1 MNGAEALIRT
11 LAAGGLETVF
21 ANPGSS
27 EMYLVDAL
35 VREPG
40 LNCVLCLHENVVT
53 GAADGYGRMADKP
66 AATLLHLGPGLAN
79 GLSNIH
85 NSSRA
90 HAPMINV
97 VGDHATYHRQYPA
110 PLTTD
115 IRRIAE
121 PFSHAV
127 DSIETIGDVGPAA
140 ARTVTAALAPPG
152 RIVTLI
158 APADMTWLEGAE
170 PAGVPPAPA
179 PARVPDS
186 AIEAAA
192 REIRSGDLVLLL
204 LAARALR
211 EAPLAV
217 AAAIAAAFPNVQVL
231 APNSN
236 GRIARGQGRYPLEKL
251 PYPVE
256 QAVPR
261 LKGFAS
267 AILVQAPDPVAF
279 FAYPGTPSKLLPDEC
294 QRMTLAGLEQD
305 APDALERLAEALGVS
320 TQRSDFAR
328 PLPPAPPKGQPLT
341 PDNIAKVIAAS
352 LPEGAVV
359 VDESVSVGRG
369 IFAATMDAP
378 AHDWLHVTGGAIGN
392 GLPMAVGAAVA
403 CPGRRV
409 IAIEGDGSALYTN
422 QALWTMAREKLDVT
436 VIILRNNT
444 YAILHGEY
452 AKIVGR
458 NATGAAAPL
467 LDLDKPAIDWA
478 GLAAAFGVDAVAVA
492 DTDAFGAAILAANRS
507 EGPQLIVVEVA

>member
-204 LAARALR
+204 LAARCFEVCELGYLGCDIVIDR
-211 EAPLAV
+211 DKGPLILELNARPGLSIQ
-217 AAAIAAAFPNVQVL
+217 IAN
-231 APNSN
+231 N
-236 GRIARGQGRYPLEKL
+236 RGLL
-251 PYPVE
+251 
-256 QAVPR
+256 PR
-261 LKGFAS
+261 LRR
-267 AILVQAPDPVAF
+267 VQRLNTRKMA
-279 FAYPGTPSKLLPDEC
+279 L
-294 QRMTLAGLEQD
+294 
-305 APDALERLAEALGVS
+305 LERV
-320 TQRSDFAR
+320 Q
-328 PLPPAPPKGQPLT
+328 
-341 PDNIAKVIAAS
+341 
-352 LPEGAVV
+352 
-359 VDESVSVGRG
+359 
-369 IFAATMDAP
+369 
-378 AHDWLHVTGGAIGN
+378 
-392 GLPMAVGAAVA
+392 
-403 CPGRRV
+403 
-409 IAIEGDGSALYTN
+409 
-422 QALWTMAREKLDVT
+422 
-436 VIILRNNT
+436 
-444 YAILHGEY
+444 Y
-452 AKIVGR
+452 AK
-458 NATGAAAPL
+458 NE
-467 LDLDKPAIDWA
+467 LD
-478 GLAAAFGVDAVAVA
+478 
-492 DTDAFGAAILAANRS
+492 R
-507 EGPQLIVVEVA
+507 